1 MDDKLSHYGVLGMK
15 WGVRKASRKPMSD
28 DAKTA
33 GNLKKKKV
41 SEMSNSELRKLNE
54 RMNLE
59 QNYKRLNPS
68 TIKKGM
74 MFVGGA
80 AVATNTVL
88 NLHNNSDRLIKL
100 GKKYLEKLGK

>member
-1 MDDKLSHYGVLGMK
+1 MDDELSHYGVMGMK
-15 WGVRKASRKPMSD
+15 WGVRRNSNRPMSD

-33 GNLKKKKV
+33 KHLKQKKV
-41 SEMSNSELRKLNE
+41 GEMSNAELRKLNE
-54 RMNLE
+54 RINLE

-88 NLHNNSDRLIKL
+88 NLHNNSARLITL
-100 GKKYLEKLGK
+100 GKKYLKKL